1 MRRMFIKNIV
11 SFLRDRLNKLRV
23 ILTGIFYGMSA
34 YELELELRKEQGY
47 LNNLFTA
54 MIFGDMAGLPIF
66 PPYYSLRLLPYIIPH
81 IASWK
86 RSILRE
92 RDLTDVISND
102 L

>member
-1 MRRMFIKNIV
+1 MFIKNIV

-81 IASWK
+81 IASWR

>member
-81 IASWK
+81 IASWR

>member
-54 MIFGDMAGLPIF
+54 MIFGDMAGLPMF
-66 PPYYSLRLLPYIIPH
+66 PPLLLIEAFALHNPPYRLVEKKHP
-81 IASWK
+81 A
-86 RSILRE
+86 
-92 RDLTDVISND
+92 
-102 L
+102 

>member
-54 MIFGDMAGLPIF
+54 MIFGDMAGLPMF